1 MLNEHKQ
8 KILGGAYGTSRG
20 GSKCKFVGV
29 TTNKSIYNHMVVY
42 YNDDGLIWHQLSL
55 TEDFGM
61 YNDRTS
67 LHDVVGLWSDDP
79 EPEAPEPEAP
89 EPFDLEKA
97 LNGEPV
103 MLRNG
108 SRAVI
113 LNQIKDTLMGY
124 YDIGAPLSWKLN
136 GYVSLYVDPDHEI
149 VGMWKEPVS
158 KTVTVTLPRPL
169 KEPKEG
175 MWYISTNG
183 TVTRSTYN
191 KTTSPVYWD
200 ECFNAGFYF
209 SSKEDA
215 QAWLDTMRESRG

>member
-1 MLNEHKQ
+1 MISEQDKQ
-8 KILGGAYGTSRG
+8 KILNGAYGVSRNG
-20 GSKCKFVGV
+20 LKCRFIGN
-29 TTNKSIYNHMVVY
+29 TTNKIFIHMFVY
-42 YNDDGLIWHQLSL
+42 FNNDDLLIVDKA
-55 TEDFGM
+55 TVTKDFVKDT
-61 YNDRTS
+61 YIELPTDI
-67 LHDVVGLWSDDP
+67 VGIWKDK
-79 EPEAPEPEAP
+79 P

-108 SRAVI
+108 SKAII
-113 LNQIKDTLMGY
+113 LEQVGDTLIGY
-124 YDIGAPLSWKLN
+124 FDECSPLAWKLN
-136 GYVSLYVDPDHEI
+136 GYVSLYVNPDHEI

-169 KEPKEG
+169 KEPKED
-175 MWYISTNG
+175 MWFINTTG

-215 QAWLDTMRESRG
+215 QAWLDTMRNSRKY

>member
-8 KILGGAYGTSRG
+8 KILGGAYGISRG

-29 TTNKSIYNHMVVY
+29 TTNKSSYNHTVVY
-42 YNDDGLIWHQLSL
+42 FNDDGLIWHQLSL

-61 YNDRTS
+61 YNDRRTS
-67 LHDVVGLWSDDP
+67 QHDVVGLWSDDP
-79 EPEAPEPEAP
+79 KPVAPVAP

-113 LNQIKDTLMGY
+113 LNQVKDTLIGY
-124 YDIGAPLSWKLN
+124 FDICTPLSWKLN
-136 GYVSLYVDPDHEI
+136 GYVSLYVDPDREI

-169 KEPKEG
+169 KEPKED
-175 MWYISTNG
+175 MWYINTNG

-191 KTTSPVYWD
+191 KTTGPVYWG

-209 SSKEDA
+209 GSKEDA
-215 QAWLDTMRESRG
+215 QAWFDTMRNSRG